1 MSKIGIVT
9 VTYNGVTVLEDFVRC
24 LKEQTCQDYIL
35 YVIDNFSSDDSANE
49 IERLCMEH
57 NIPFQLVRNDTNV
70 GVARANNQGIRL
82 ALADACDPVII
93 ANNDIE
99 FYPDTLSAVKDY
111 AQQRPTDMIL
121 PKVVFHDQPDLVWC
135 AGGKISTLRGVPRTA
150 GYRKQDGAEFAAPK
164 YVTSAPTCFLVVPA
178 KVFKVVGLMDED
190 YFVYLDDSDFVVRA
204 AKSGYRIYY
213 TPGPV
218 IRHKVSISTG
228 GADSP
233 FTIHQISKNTLLFL
247 YKNNPPMLAAWY
259 IFVAL
264 IRNMLHLRRY
274 DAVQRKKL
282 FQGLGDG
289 MRFIFNKSTARH
301 NIPRV

>member
-9 VTYNGVTVLEDFVRC
+9 VTYNGVTVLDDFIRC
-24 LKEQTCQDYIL
+24 LKEQSCQDYIL
-35 YVIDNFSSDDSANE
+35 YAIDNFSTDDSADE
-49 IERLCMEH
+49 MERLCIAH
-57 NIPFQLVRNDTNV
+57 GIPFQLIRNDTNV

-99 FYPDTLSAVKDY
+99 FYTDTLSAVKEY

-150 GYRKQDGAEFAAPK
+150 GYREKDGEEFAVPK

-178 KVFKVVGLMDED
+178 AVFKAVGLMDED

-247 YKNNPPMLAAWY
+247 YKNNPPLLAAWY

-289 MRFIFNKSTARH
+289 MRFILNKSTARH

>member
-9 VTYNGVTVLEDFVRC
+9 VTYNGVTVLDDFIRC
-24 LKEQTCQDYIL
+24 LKEQSSQDYIL
-35 YVIDNFSSDDSANE
+35 YAIDNFSTDDSADE
-49 IERLCMEH
+49 MERLCIAH
-57 NIPFQLVRNDTNV
+57 GIPFQLIRNDTNV

-99 FYPDTLSAVKDY
+99 FYPDTLSVVKEY

-150 GYRKQDGAEFAAPK
+150 GYRKKDGAEFATPK

-178 KVFKVVGLMDED
+178 AVFKAVGLMDED

-247 YKNNPPMLAAWY
+247 YKNNPPLLAAWY

>member
-9 VTYNGVTVLEDFVRC
+9 VTYNGVTVLEDFIRC
-24 LKEQTCQDYIL
+24 LKEQSCQDYIL
-35 YVIDNFSSDDSANE
+35 YAIDNFSTDDSAGE
-49 IERLCMEH
+49 MERLCIAH
-57 NIPFQLVRNDTNV
+57 GIPFQLIRNDTNV

-99 FYPDTLSAVKDY
+99 FYPDTLNAVKEY

-150 GYRKQDGAEFAAPK
+150 GYRKKDGAEFAVPK

-178 KVFKVVGLMDED
+178 AVFKAVGLMDED

-247 YKNNPPMLAAWY
+247 YKNNPPLLAAWY

-264 IRNMLHLRRY
+264 MRNMLHLRRY

-289 MRFIFNKSTARH
+289 MRFIFKKSIARH

>member
-9 VTYNGVTVLEDFVRC
+9 VTYNGVTVLDDFIRC
-24 LKEQTCQDYIL
+24 LKEQSCQDYIL
-35 YVIDNFSSDDSANE
+35 YAIDNFSTDDSADE
-49 IERLCMEH
+49 MERLCIAH
-57 NIPFQLVRNDTNV
+57 GIPFQLIRNDTNV

-99 FYPDTLSAVKDY
+99 FYADTLSAVKEY

-150 GYRKQDGAEFAAPK
+150 GYREKDGAEFAVPK

-178 KVFKVVGLMDED
+178 AVFKAVGLMDED

-247 YKNNPPMLAAWY
+247 YKNNPPLLAAWY

-289 MRFIFNKSTARH
+289 MRFILNKSTARH